1 MARSVGEYVSS
12 VLERIFESSDSEVY
26 SPSAK
31 DDEQSEGSEESESL
45 GTSIRLEGGGAVIS
59 DDEYSDVEPLKKKTR
74 KRLKTPESWKKNK
87 RKRRRNSGKKL
98 QVPW

>member
-1 MARSVGEYVSS
+1 MARSVGESVSS

-26 SPSAK
+26 SPSV
-31 DDEQSEGSEESESL
+31 
-45 GTSIRLEGGGAVIS
+45 RLEGGGAVIS